1 MDWIKAHNASVLS
14 SDVCSGGTFGPE
26 GGVLAPMIYVLGI
39 AAVYWI
45 YGLDRWGEIAH
56 GMPTLAAAMMTS

>member
-1 MDWIKAHNASVLS
+1 MRASS
-14 SDVCSGGTFGPE
+14 SSAVCSGGTFGPE

-56 GMPTLAAAMMTS
+56 GMPTLAAMMTS